1 MSLITGATREKVR
14 RSVYKLN
21 FGLKPRHRKR
31 IRVLSAETRAALSAF
46 TRQTYSNTSDEIDV
60 ADDIDARMDEDRY
73 VIVPWIDAALPLDGA
88 RVLEIGCGTGE
99 STVTLAEQGA
109 IVTGID
115 VDPDALAVGRERV
128 KRYGLEAEFLL
139 ANATEATKRLAGRQF
154 DIVIFFASLE
164 HMTLDERFEAMAGTW
179 SLLRPGGI
187 WLVIEAPNRLWFWD
201 GHTSMENF
209 YNWLPDELASRWAH
223 RSRRQ
228 AFADVFPKDK
238 PLDPTH
244 LARWGR
250 GVGYHEFDLVFG
262 DAKALDVVSNK
273 TDYLAFRNPVLLA
286 RRMVSRS
293 RRYERFLEKLEPA
306 ISPGFFKQYL
316 DIIIRKP

>member
-1 MSLITGATREKVR
+1 VSLISSATREKLR
-14 RSVYKLN
+14 RGIYKLN
-21 FGLKPRHRKR
+21 FGVKTRHKASFRT
-31 IRVLSAETRAALSAF
+31 LSAQDRAALGEF
-46 TRQTYSNTSDEIDV
+46 TRKTYSNTSDEHDV
-60 ADDIDARMDEDRY
+60 ADDIDARMDEDRH
-73 VIVPWIDAALPLDGA
+73 VIVPWIDAALRLDGA

-115 VDPDALAVGRERV
+115 VDPDALAVGRERI
-128 KRYGLEAEFLL
+128 KRYGLEAEFML
-139 ANATEATKRLAGRQF
+139 ANAAEAKQRLAGREF

-164 HMTLDERFEAMAGTW
+164 HMTLDEKFAAMEGTW
-179 SLLRPGGI
+179 ALLRPGGI

-201 GHTSMENF
+201 GHTSFENF

-228 AFADVFPKDK
+228 AFAGAFPKDK
-238 PLDPTH
+238 LLNPEF

-250 GVGYHEFDLVFG
+250 GTSYHEFDLVFG
-262 DAKALDVVSNK
+262 NAKKLEVVSNK
-273 TDYLAFRNPVLLA
+273 TDYLSNHNPILFV
-286 RRMVSRS
+286 RRFLTRS
-293 RRYERFLEKLEPA
+293 RRYERLLERLEP
-306 ISPGFFKQYL
+306 SVDPGFFRQYL